1 MLNAQSNGSLRE
13 LNTKLLAEIAEL
25 RKKFAEIMV
34 ENGELKDKNAE
45 IPDLRRKFTE
55 LEAEKAELKDR
66 IAELL
71 RQAVEESKRR
81 DAENIELKS
90 RVVEL
95 ETSLAIMEQSSLGV
109 ALANHLLYE

>member
-1 MLNAQSNGSLRE
+1 MSNAQSNGSLRE

-25 RKKFAEIMV
+25 RKKFAKIMV
-34 ENGELKDKNAE
+34 ENSKLKDKNAE

-55 LEAEKAELKDR
+55 LEAEKAKLKDR

-95 ETSLAIMEQSSLGV
+95 EASLAIMEQ
-109 ALANHLLYE
+109 